1 MTVNGEV
8 VWDRAEEGGFPEV
21 KVLKQRVRD
30 KVAPAKSLG
39 HSDSEENRNKEDD
52 DDEMD
57 DDEAAEMRAYY
68 GVM

>member
-21 KVLKQRVRD
+21 KQLKQRVRD
-30 KVAPAKSLG
+30 ILAPQKKLG
-39 HSDSEENRNKEDD
+39 HSDTTENSAKEDD
-52 DDEMD
+52 DDDMD
-57 DDEAAEMRAYY
+57 DDEAAEMRQYY